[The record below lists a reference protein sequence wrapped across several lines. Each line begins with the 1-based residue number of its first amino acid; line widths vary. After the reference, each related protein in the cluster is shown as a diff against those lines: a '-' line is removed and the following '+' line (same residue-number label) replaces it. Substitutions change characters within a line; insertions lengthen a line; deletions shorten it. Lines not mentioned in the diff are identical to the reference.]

1 MSVSVTL
8 GLQVENYEPV
18 PLRDFDQRV
27 ARGVDVESGFEIS
40 ESPSTTLFARSKVSQ
55 EPAISVL
62 QVTIRR
68 PFTLKSTAAI
78 TWSLFPYVVP
88 IFSVLSFVR
97 HSVAAVTRGE
107 SVASGYSGFILF
119 YLILAI
125 FGVLLNEKVLKRIIQ
140 EPRPAGSAS
149 KSFGM
154 PSGHSTNCYA
164 WMVWCIV
171 EIMAHPSSSG
181 WFTIFLI
188 CLSLLV
194 LGPVPYARVY
204 LEDHTPKQVLVG
216 MAVGSIIGLIAVP
229 VRVALFPHATPLWL
243 PRT

>member
-8 GLQVENYEPV
+8 GLPVDNYEPV

-27 ARGVDVESGFEIS
+27 AKPGDLESGFEIDD
-40 ESPSTTLFARSKVSQ
+40 SPTASLYTQPKVLI

-68 PFTLKSTAAI
+68 PFTIKSIAAI

-88 IFSVLSFVR
+88 IFSILSFVR
-97 HSVAAVTRGE
+97 HSVAAASKGEAVT
-107 SVASGYSGFILF
+107 SGYSVFILF
-119 YLILAI
+119 YLILAV
-125 FGVLLNEKVLKRIIQ
+125 FGVLLNEKVLKRIIH

-171 EIMAHPSSSG
+171 EIAVHPSTSG
-181 WFTIFLI
+181 WFNAFLI
-188 CLSLLV
+188 CLTLFV

-204 LEDHTPKQVLVG
+204 LQDHTAKQVLVG
-216 MAVGSIIGLIAVP
+216 MAVGSILGLIAVP
-229 VRVALFPHATPLWL
+229 ARAGIFPHATPLWL
-243 PRT
+243 PRS